1 MRIEVMREGHVES
14 SQELRMKL
22 KIPPGPFGAY
32 LFDCD
37 GTIADSMPLHYVAW
51 TTALGEWGCTFDE
64 ELFYAWGG
72 KPIVE
77 IISDLNK
84 LRGLNMP
91 VAQVAERK
99 EQLYYSQ
106 IHELKAVP
114 EVFEHIEAMEGKIP
128 FAVVSGSRRDSVT
141 ASLTALGLF
150 DKFDAIVCA
159 GDYEN
164 SKPHPEPFL
173 LAATRLGVAPE
184 SCLVFE
190 DTEMG
195 IQAATAAGM
204 ASVKVPTPLER
215 RAESGTV

>member
-1 MRIEVMREGHVES
+1 MTLKLPEGTF
-14 SQELRMKL
+14 R
-22 KIPPGPFGAY
+22 AY

-51 TTALGEWGCTFDE
+51 TTALGEWGCSFEE

-77 IISDLNK
+77 IISDLNT

-99 EQLYYSQ
+99 ENLYFTLLPQ
-106 IHELKAVP
+106 LKAVP
-114 EVFEHIEAMEGKIP
+114 EVLHHIQAMQGTIP

-141 ASLTALGLF
+141 ASLAALGLL
-150 DKFDAIVCA
+150 DKFQAIVCA
-159 GDYEN
+159 GDYTN

-173 LAATRLGVAPE
+173 LAASRLGVRPQD
-184 SCLVFE
+184 CLVFE
-190 DTEMG
+190 DTDMG

-215 RAESGTV
+215 RAALQACSSAEQHTSVAR